1 MARFKV
7 AWLVEISG
15 RGTAI
20 AGEIVDGVVGVG
32 DHVVGPAV
40 VPGLP
45 FPIRGVEV
53 ADRISP
59 AEWGVRLIV
68 PQSPGG
74 NHASARAEG
83 GRVGWRRHHA
93 CLATKLEVVSAE
105 PLCWFVAG
113 RRTAMTPAEV
123 QRLEEINRTHRRAF
137 RIFP

>member
-32 DHVVGPAV
+32 DHVVGPDV

-53 ADRISP
+53 ADRISTG
-59 AEWGVRLIV
+59 ESWVSLIV
-68 PQSPGG
+68 PPPPGG
-74 NHASARAEG
+74 NHAIEQIESWRG
-83 GRVGWRRHHA
+83 WVGRHHA
-93 CLATKLEVVSAE
+93 YLATKLEGVSAE
-105 PLCWFVAG
+105 PLCWVVAG
-113 RRTAMTPAEV
+113 RRTA
-123 QRLEEINRTHRRAF
+123 
-137 RIFP
+137 